1 MIVIADSGS
10 TKTQWVL
17 LNGAKVVVD
26 ITTKGF
32 NPYYYEAEEL
42 EKDLFNELQGKIDSN
57 LVEKVYFYGSGCST
71 TSNCLLVKN
80 SLNLFFKKAEI
91 HTEHDL
97 TGTAT
102 ALFQNN
108 KGIACILG
116 TGSNSCL
123 WNGHKVIENVP
134 SLGWLLADDGS
145 GTHIGKLFLTT
156 VLYGEAGKEI
166 TEKFYKTY
174 QLDFEST
181 LHKLYSESNPNKF
194 LASLSKFAGDN
205 IHYPECRKAVKDSF
219 TSFVEHQ
226 LSKYTG
232 YQEMTVSFVG
242 SVAYFYRDILKEI
255 LETHHINIGV
265 ILQKPMEGLIRYH
278 AQQNN

>member
-17 LNGAKVVVD
+17 LDKAEVIVD

-32 NPYYYEAEEL
+32 NPYYYEAKEL
-42 EKDLFNELQGKIDSN
+42 EHDLFNELQGKIDSA
-57 LVEKVYFYGSGCST
+57 LVDKVFFYGSGCST
-71 TSNCLLVKN
+71 ESNCLLVKN
-80 SLNLFFKKAEI
+80 SLQLFFKDADI

-102 ALFQNN
+102 ALFQNK

-123 WNGHKVIENVP
+123 WDGHNVIENVP

-145 GTHIGKLFLTT
+145 GTHIGKLFLTAI
-156 VLYGEAGKEI
+156 LYGDASDAL

-174 QLDFEST
+174 ELDFEST

-194 LASLSKFAGDN
+194 FASLSKFVGEN
-205 IHYPECRKAVKDSF
+205 ISHPECKKAVEDSF

-226 LSKYTG
+226 LSKYTD
-232 YQEMTVSFVG
+232 YQKLTVSFVG
-242 SVAYFYRDILKEI
+242 SVAYVYRDILKTV
-255 LETHHINIGV
+255 LDTHQINTGV
-265 ILQKPMEGLIRYH
+265 ISQRPMEGLIRYH
-278 AQQNN
+278 AS